1 MTGLEDLC
9 TVQLCYREIWWLLT
23 DSNRVLRIFSPVHR
37 PSLPKSHMARVERF
51 ELPYTVLETVVLP
64 LNDTLICDALV
75 DASVYEYAVEIV
87 AHIFDKMIAPVNFV
101 HYLRLQWKF
110 IKSIINCL
118 CTSFKL
124 SADADGFRIKD
135 IT

>member
-1 MTGLEDLC
+1 
-9 TVQLCYREIWWLLT
+9 
-23 DSNRVLRIFSPVHR
+23 
-37 PSLPKSHMARVERF
+37 MARVERF

-64 LNDTLICDALV
+64 LDDTLICDALV
-75 DASVYEYAVEIV
+75 DASVYKYAVEII

-101 HYLRLQWKF
+101 HYLRSQWKF
-110 IKSIINCL
+110 IKSIVNCL

-124 SADADGFRIKD
+124 SAHADGFRIKD